1 MAFWLFS
8 LVAAHRRRQA
18 EHKARAAELDRAYQA
33 ALPRR
38 RGAPDTGWPRPSYTI
53 DVVGASFLSD
63 TTSDCSSSS
72 DGGSSASCDAASE

>member
-18 EHKARAAELDRAYQA
+18 EHKARAAELDRAYRA

-38 RGAPDTGWPRPSYTI
+38 RGVEDTGWPRPSYTI
-53 DVVGASFLSD
+53 DVVGAGYLSD
-63 TTSDCSSSS
+63 TTSDCS
-72 DGGSSASCDAASE
+72 DGGSSSSDCGSPGGE